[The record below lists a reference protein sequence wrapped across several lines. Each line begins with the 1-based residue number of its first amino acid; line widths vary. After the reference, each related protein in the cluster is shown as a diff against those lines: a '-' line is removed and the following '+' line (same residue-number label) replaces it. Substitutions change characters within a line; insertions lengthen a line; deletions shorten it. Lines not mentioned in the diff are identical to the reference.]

1 MTGPNTPRILAL
13 GALCAALGS
22 AWATEYGTVVSSTPV
37 MNAVP
42 VPQRVCSDQEVVYQ
56 QQPSGAGAVIGAI
69 AGAALGSTVGGGFGK
84 AAATGLGLVA
94 GSAIG
99 NQVEANGLPPTTS
112 TVQHC
117 RTVTRYENRIVGYD
131 VVYDYQGVRRSVR
144 LAQDPGQSVALEVNV
159 APAGALPPQAVAA
172 AAPQPAPAVVV
183 EDAPQVVYVPQQRVY
198 ASPVYVNPWPYYPP
212 ALYIGGAWGW
222 GGGRGYYGGW
232 GGHHH

>member
-1 MTGPNTPRILAL
+1 MTGPTTPRILAL

-22 AWATEYGTVVSSTPV
+22 AWATEYGAVVSSTPV
-37 MNAVP
+37 LQSVP

-84 AAATGLGLVA
+84 AAATGIGLVA

-117 RTVTRYENRIVGYD
+117 RTVTRYENRVVGYD
-131 VVYDYQGVRRSVR
+131 VVYDYQGMRRSVR

-159 APAGALPPQAVAA
+159 APAGAMPPQAMAA
-172 AAPQPAPAVVV
+172 AAPPPPPTVIY
-183 EDAPQVVYVPQQRVY
+183 EDAPRVVYAPQPRVY
-198 ASPVYVNPWPYYPP
+198 AAPVYVNPWPYYPP
-212 ALYIGGAWGW
+212 AVYIGGGWGW
-222 GGGRGYYGGW
+222 GRGYYGGW